1 MSDLVTVNLGV
12 DGGPGGGGGGGG
24 GVMCT
29 HSALWGVPEVLSEE
43 PT

>member
-24 GVMCT
+24 VMWT
-29 HSALWGVPEVLSEE
+29 HSELWGVPEVLSEE